1 MAAGQDPVEE
11 RILGNI
17 KATLLGING
26 APTYNHTIKEV
37 VEFEAWDDDLLL
49 TPACMVL
56 AESTQEEDS
65 EFSDRQVVTLEFRI
79 VAVLSKWTQASAR
92 QATSQLAADIKLA
105 LLADIKRGGFAR
117 DTHITR
123 TERFHYDV
131 ETGPRAGIVLY
142 GNVQFRHL
150 RNDPYVQG

>member
-11 RILGNI
+11 RILENI
-17 KATLLGING
+17 KTTLTGING
-26 APTYNHTIKEV
+26 APTYNTTVKQV
-37 VEFEAWDDDLLL
+37 VEFEAWDDDLI

-56 AESTQEEDS
+56 AEASQEEDS

-79 VAVLSKWTQASAR
+79 VAVLSQWTQSSAR
-92 QATSQLAADIKLA
+92 QATSRFAADIKLA
-105 LLADIKRGGFAR
+105 LLADITRGGHAR

-131 ETGPRAGIVLY
+131 QGGPRAGIVLY

-150 RNDPYVQG
+150 RNDPYIQG